1 MGIDRK
7 FLVKKSLTLYSSL
20 ALAAALLF
28 TASAAA
34 LSSNVY
40 SSVAGNYSVS
50 FPSPPQ
56 ENVQTTPA
64 YRIVTHVVKDNDVI
78 YIVAHGDFE
87 VALQADLELDAN
99 MDNYVKELH
108 ATVASRGP
116 LTFGRGDKTL
126 PAKQFTYQSERLTG
140 KGIVVVDGKSSY
152 LAAATAVKPDNH
164 DVAVN
169 AFVSSFTLAPAK

>member
-1 MGIDRK
+1 M
-7 FLVKKSLTLYSSL
+7 
-20 ALAAALLF
+20 
-28 TASAAA
+28 
-34 LSSNVY
+34 
-40 SSVAGNYSVS
+40 
-50 FPSPPQ
+50 
-56 ENVQTTPA
+56 
-64 YRIVTHVVKDNDVI
+64 KDNDVI

-99 MDNYVKELH
+99 IDNYVKELH

>member
-1 MGIDRK
+1 MKK
-7 FLVKKSLTLYSSL
+7 FLIPYS
-20 ALAAALLF
+20 AFAFAAALLF
-28 TASAAA
+28 AAAGAA
-34 LSSNVY
+34 LSPDVY
-40 SSVAGNYSVS
+40 PSVAGDYSVS

-87 VALQADLELDAN
+87 VALRADLELDAN
-99 MDNYVKELH
+99 IDNYVKELN
-108 ATVASRGP
+108 ASVASRGP

-140 KGIVVVDGKSSY
+140 KGIVVVDDKGSY
-152 LAAATAVKPDNH
+152 LAAATAIRPDNH
-164 DVAVN
+164 DAAVN
-169 AFVSSFTLAPAK
+169 AFVSSFRLVPAK